1 MMAVSKKE
9 PPTPVF
15 YDRLV
20 FDGTAW
26 ILTDLVIPTD
36 GSIRATVGGETR
48 KQQNLWFTQRNTGQ
62 GSIRLYWGGQTNGT
76 RIQPMPYYRST
87 SYLFNNWAPAN
98 SNAANGVFQTCKGV
112 GFNDNSFR
120 SYTKG
125 NLPAPNPLYIGGLA
139 NSAVASFTGYFKT
152 LYIYDDTTQNETTY
166 SGFDNYTPVY
176 TLRPCLYGSKAG
188 FWCVENGKFYGNSAD
203 AGTLSVANDQ

>member
-1 MMAVSKKE
+1 MAVSKKE

-36 GSIRATVGGETR
+36 GSIRVTEGGETR
-48 KQQNLWFTQRNTGQ
+48 KQQNLWFTQRNTGE
-62 GSIRLYWGGQTNGT
+62 GSIRLYWGGSTT
-76 RIQPMPYYRST
+76 ASRLQPIPFYRST
-87 SYLFNNWAPAN
+87 SYLF
-98 SNAANGVFQTCKGV
+98 SGKYFSTTGTERGVFQTCERV
-112 GFNDNSFR
+112 GFNSTNY

-125 NLPAPNPLYIGGLA
+125 TLPAPNPLYIGGL
-139 NSAVASFTGYFKT
+139 SGGSIPSFTGYMRT
-152 LYIYDDTTQNETTY
+152 LYIYDNTTQGVTTY
-166 SGFDNYTPVY
+166 DGFDSFTPVY
-176 TLRPCLYGSKAG
+176 TLRPCLYGGQAG
-188 FWCVENGKFYGNSAD
+188 YWCVENSTFYGNSAG